1 MNFNV
6 LNDGTIL
13 TAQGIKVGTIIIDS
27 NKYKETL
34 INAIYKAQNVDILVD
49 ILDDISAILPSVEN
63 DSADY
68 AIIDGLLEKLKP
80 AQKQDMLCDI
90 ISLINYYK

>member
-1 MNFNV
+1 MQV

-13 TAQGIKVGTIIIDS
+13 TAQGIKVGTITID
-27 NKYKETL
+27 NDKYKETL
-34 INAIYKAQNVDILVD
+34 INAIYKAQNID
-49 ILDDISAILPSVEN
+49 ILDDISDILPSVEN

-68 AIIDGLLEKLKP
+68 AIIDKLLEKLEL

>member
-1 MNFNV
+1 MQV

-13 TAQGIKVGTIIIDS
+13 ADNGLTIGNITIDS
-27 NKYKETL
+27 DKYKETL
-34 INAIYKAQNVDILVD
+34 INAIYKAQNID
-49 ILDDISAILPSVEN
+49 ILDDISDILPSVEN
-63 DSADY
+63 DSTDY
-68 AIIDGLLEKLKP
+68 AIIDKLLDKLEP